1 MGTYWWKDRP
11 EERFWLESTDRAD
24 IGADL
29 RAPLADDAGRDNWR
43 YTLFRSAR
51 PGDVVFHYDKRK
63 AAVVAASRVSG
74 PSVPAPI
81 VWAARGSYAR
91 ERGAKPTELPGYK
104 VPLEDYT
111 ELGATLPLAVLR
123 AAKSDLEALVA
134 ALPPGAKY
142 FPFELSDRP
151 VRPLQGYAF
160 KLPAAFV
167 QAFPALQLS
176 SLAHKGLTAT
186 ANSDAGA
193 ELDRFRTLLSAIEAA
208 AAPFAIGRLQERRA
222 HFRGLKRTSK
232 RIFRDPPPAADWTF
246 HRGGREEL
254 QFNVGLDTL
263 ADQRRSFRA
272 GVAFSLEPSRSL
284 PDVSVLE
291 PKIARFNAWMR
302 EHPDAFAELSMW
314 WWQGS
319 NRSPDLPPGPIS
331 PALARAGVF
340 IFLGRHTALDSADAL
355 EALRTLDALMPL
367 WEWVE
372 AGPSFQAPL
381 ANRGGLDT
389 LRLEAGREIDGG
401 RWIRASSPERSLDI
415 YLRHAEIQRR
425 LKLQLLAEG
434 CDEVILEPPIGRRAI
449 DLVARHGTALWFY
462 EVKTGPDD
470 RACLREALGQLL
482 EYALWPGATKPDRLI
497 VVGEPPLSN
506 LGAEYLDRLNASFP
520 VPIAY
525 RQLTLM
531 SMKA

>member
-11 EERFWLESTDRAD
+11 EERFWLEATDRTD
-24 IGADL
+24 LGADL

-43 YTLFRSAR
+43 YTLFRSAH

-63 AAVVAASRVSG
+63 AAIVAASRVSG
-74 PSVPAPI
+74 PSIPAPI

-111 ELGATLPLAVLR
+111 ELGAPLPLAALR
-123 AAKSDLEALVA
+123 AAKSDLVALVA
-134 ALPPGAKY
+134 TLPPGPKY

-167 QAFPALQLS
+167 QAFPALQLFS
-176 SLAHKGLTAT
+176 PAHKGLITT
-186 ANSDAGA
+186 VHAGA
-193 ELDRFRTLLSAIEAA
+193 ELDRFRALLSAIEAA
-208 AAPFAIGRLQERRA
+208 AAPFAIAALQERRSQP
-222 HFRGLKRTSK
+222 RGLKRTSK
-232 RIFRDPPPAADWTF
+232 KIFRDSTPPADWTF

-254 QFNVGLDTL
+254 QFNVGLDAL
-263 ADQRRSFRA
+263 SDQRLSFRA

-302 EHPDAFAELSMW
+302 EHPDAFGDLSMW

-319 NRSPDLPPGPIS
+319 KRSPDLPPGPIP

-340 IFLGRHTALDSADAL
+340 IFLGRHSPLDAADPL
-355 EALRTLDALMPL
+355 EALRTFDALMPL

-372 AGPSFQAPL
+372 AGPALQAPL
-381 ANRGGLDT
+381 ATGGDLDT

-425 LKLQLLAEG
+425 LKVHLLAEG
-434 CDEVILEPPIGRRAI
+434 CDEVILEPPIGRRSI
-449 DLVARHGTALWFY
+449 DLVARHGKALWFY

-482 EYALWPGATKPDRLI
+482 EYALWPGATKPDRLV
-497 VVGEPPLSN
+497 VVGEPPLSD

-520 VPIAY
+520 VPVAY
-525 RQLTLM
+525 RQFTLIGT
-531 SMKA
+531 KA